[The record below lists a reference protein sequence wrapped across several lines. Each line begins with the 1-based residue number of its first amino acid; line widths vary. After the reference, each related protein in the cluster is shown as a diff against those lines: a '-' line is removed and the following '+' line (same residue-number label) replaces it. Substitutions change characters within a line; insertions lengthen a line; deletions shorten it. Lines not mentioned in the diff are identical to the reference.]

1 MLTPLS
7 RHPCHQHGDQ
17 PVEVNVIASSQ
28 EDNDAGG
35 QALQW
40 TKQNVIRFQC
50 DDPDIV
56 QMVKWMQHD
65 FPKTCPHTASITLE
79 SLWSQHFL
87 PVTEGCIGE
96 WSE

>member
-1 MLTPLS
+1 MV
-7 RHPCHQHGDQ
+7 C
-17 PVEVNVIASSQ
+17 SQ
-28 EDNDAGG
+28 VDNDAGG
-35 QALQW
+35 RALQW

-65 FPKTCPHTASITLE
+65 FPKTCPHTCTASITLE